1 MVKKHFLLLN
11 VCSSLRW
18 KLNQKHKRGM
28 VIQHVAA
35 MVSAQQRQEMVLLQ
49 SRKGMSSFYYLLFIP
64 LYCNSDMTVFS
75 KKLADLG
82 EIFHDIHDVFILSWA
97 SRNVVLKNWMQ
108 HSSLAIHCMLLSP
121 INLITGIMY

>member
-1 MVKKHFLLLN
+1 MRLDLLGEETLSSTKY
-11 VCSSLRW
+11 VCSSLLW

-49 SRKGMSSFYYLLFIP
+49 SRSGMSSFYYLLCIS
-64 LYCNSDMTVFS
+64 LYCNSDVTIFS

-82 EIFHDIHDVFILSWA
+82 EIFHDIHDVFILSSA
-97 SRNVVLKNWMQ
+97 SRIVVLKN
-108 HSSLAIHCMLLSP
+108 
-121 INLITGIMY
+121 